1 MTHFPGLFYLHFLIQ
16 RRHRKKPPTTRV
28 VTLQDSDE
36 DSLNDTGSSAAAV
49 TETAS
54 SVPLKYERRLQKMK
68 DLAKQMPD
76 SQLLLYFLVC
86 IHSVQVVHCVHTCRY
101 TSMYYRYIYVHFY
114 VYRYVYTCML
124 TCMCMWIMHS

>member
-1 MTHFPGLFYLHFLIQ
+1 M
-16 RRHRKKPPTTRV
+16 

-36 DSLNDTGSSAAAV
+36 DSLNDTGSSAV

-76 SQLLLYFLVC
+76 SQLLLY
-86 IHSVQVVHCVHTCRY
+86 IHVDIQFVHNNVHVY
-101 TSMYYRYIYVHFY
+101 MHMY
-114 VYRYVYTCML
+114 VYYMYTCMYMY
-124 TCMCMWIMHS
+124 TVYKYT